1 MTRIH
6 RNALVMH
13 SAADMFALVNDV
25 PAYPEFLPW
34 CSRSEVL
41 EHSPVVMVAKLEI
54 AKGKLRQSFTTR
66 NVLEEPG
73 IIQMQLEDGPFRVFR
88 GCWQF
93 TPLDERACKV
103 ALDLNFE
110 FSGTLASVLLGR
122 VFDDAANHMIDAFCK
137 RANDIHG

>member
-1 MTRIH
+1 
-6 RNALVMH
+6 MH
-13 SAADMFALVNDV
+13 SAAEMFALVNDV

-73 IIQMQLEDGPFRVFR
+73 TIQMQLEDGPFRVFG

-93 TPLDERACKV
+93 TSLDERACKV

-122 VFDDAANHMIDAFCK
+122 VFDDAASHMIDAFCK